1 MTNHIKYHTKNLNNY
16 YNNLILKSRQCQNST
31 WSAAQLKY
39 FQDEFAKRQEEGFL
53 DANNKK
59 VKIILFK
66 GRGLFSKLIQWRTN
80 SKYSHAA
87 ILLPNSDTIIE
98 SWQGA
103 GVRKKKM
110 TDWEDTETFNVDYD
124 PFYTHSIINFLEA
137 QIGKDYDYLGAL
149 GIALNKNIHNKDK
162 FFCFKL
168 VFSAFQCIGV
178 DLLDRT
184 EPHECTGNLLYRSPK
199 IYY

>member
-1 MTNHIKYHTKNLNNY
+1 MKSLEYHSY
-16 YNNLILKSRQCQNST
+16 YRDLITKSRQCQNSA
-31 WSAAQLKY
+31 WRAAQLKY
-39 FQDEFAKRQEEGFL
+39 FQDEFEKTEGERLL
-53 DANNKK
+53 DTDKKK

-87 ILLPNSDTIIE
+87 ILLPDGETIIE

-103 GVRKKKM
+103 GVRKKKI

-124 PFYTHSIINFLEA
+124 PFYTQFIIDFLEA
-137 QIGKDYDYLGAL
+137 QIGKDYDYLGAI
-149 GIALNKNIHNKDK
+149 GIALNKNIHNKNK

-168 VFSAFQCIGV
+168 VFSAFQYIGV

-184 EPHECTGNLLYRSPK
+184 EAHECTGNLLYRSPK

>member
-1 MTNHIKYHTKNLNNY
+1 MKNNIKDCIKVADSTYE
-16 YNNLILKSRQCQNST
+16 NLIRNSRRPQNST

-39 FQDEFAKRQEEGFL
+39 FQDEFAKCQEEDFL
-53 DANNKK
+53 NMDKGK

-66 GRGLFSKLIQWRTN
+66 GRGLFSKLIQWKTN
-80 SKYSHAA
+80 SQYSHAA
-87 ILLPNSDTIIE
+87 ILLPDGETIIE

-124 PFYTHSIINFLEA
+124 PFYTQMIINFLET
-137 QIGKDYDYLGAL
+137 QKGKDYDYLGAL
-149 GIALNKNIHNKDK
+149 GIALNKNIHNKNK

-168 VFSAFQCIGV
+168 VFAAFQYIGV
-178 DLLDRT
+178 NLLERT
-184 EPHECTGNLLYRSPK
+184 EPHECTGNLLYRSSK